1 MDSKQVQTYTGY
13 FCSGNVSI
21 ILDLSHVVCFFS
33 SFWLMPAF
41 MLKKIVLGNFAK
53 GPVDPKMA
61 DAIDFMVDRVS
72 ISTVLI
78 FYCVVDYI
86 INVIYTIFDL
96 PLVKCHKT

>member
-1 MDSKQVQTYTGY
+1 
-13 FCSGNVSI
+13 
-21 ILDLSHVVCFFS
+21 
-33 SFWLMPAF
+33 MPAF

-78 FYCVVDYI
+78 VYSVDDI
-86 INVIYTIFDL
+86 INVILQYLTYL
-96 PLVKCHKT
+96 

>member
-1 MDSKQVQTYTGY
+1 M
-13 FCSGNVSI
+13 
-21 ILDLSHVVCFFS
+21 LLL

-72 ISTVLI
+72 GHVLLWWSMI
-78 FYCVVDYI
+78 E
-86 INVIYTIFDL
+86 
-96 PLVKCHKT
+96 

>member
-1 MDSKQVQTYTGY
+1 MS
-13 FCSGNVSI
+13 SI
-21 ILDLSHVVCFFS
+21 LVDFFSFSFFS

-72 ISTVLI
+72 TSTILTVLEVLI
-78 FYCVVDYI
+78 TSFISVTMCDS
-86 INVIYTIFDL
+86 TTFDPP
-96 PLVKCHKT
+96 PLKK